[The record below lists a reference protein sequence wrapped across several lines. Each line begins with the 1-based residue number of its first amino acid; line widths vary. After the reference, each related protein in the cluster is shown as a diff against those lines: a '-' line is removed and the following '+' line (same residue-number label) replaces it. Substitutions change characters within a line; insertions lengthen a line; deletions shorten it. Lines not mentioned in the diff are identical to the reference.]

1 MNYLVSRHP
10 GAIAWCQRQPLA
22 IDAILPHLDPALIC
36 AGDQVIGTLPLPMV
50 AEVQRRGARYL
61 HLSVPVPPELRGQE
75 LSAAQLEQLGAF
87 LTEYRVE
94 TLTHI

>member
-10 GAIAWCQRQPLA
+10 GAIAWCQRQSLA

-36 AGDQVIGTLPLPMV
+36 AGDRVIGTLPLPMV

-61 HLSVPVPPELRGQE
+61 HLSVSVPSELRGQE
-75 LSAAQLEQLGAF
+75 LSADQLDKLGAS
-87 LTEYRVE
+87 LTEYQVHA
-94 TLTHI
+94 LL